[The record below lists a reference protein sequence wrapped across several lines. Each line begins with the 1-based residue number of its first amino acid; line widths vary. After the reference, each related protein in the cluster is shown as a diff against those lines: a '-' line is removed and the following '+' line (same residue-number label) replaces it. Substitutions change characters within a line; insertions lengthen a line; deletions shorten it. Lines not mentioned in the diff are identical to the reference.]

1 MEAIEMLKTQ
11 DPKEIPNGTRATIS
25 NPLRDGLNYVVF
37 DNGYAAYV
45 YKHEVRSLECSG
57 N

>member
-1 MEAIEMLKTQ
+1 MEVIEMLKTLA
-11 DPKEIPNGTRATIS
+11 PKEIPNGTRATIS

-57 N
+57 Y